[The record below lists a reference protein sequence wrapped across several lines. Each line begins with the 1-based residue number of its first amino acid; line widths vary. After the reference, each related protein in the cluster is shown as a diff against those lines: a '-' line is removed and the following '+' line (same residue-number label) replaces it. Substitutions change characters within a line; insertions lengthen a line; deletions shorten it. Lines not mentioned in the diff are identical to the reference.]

1 MRPEGNALFEDGLS
15 SILDVRP
22 SSSAFPHA
30 QLQLEEDG
38 MSTGPEFRRLN
49 IDTNLTEIMI
59 HESLLLFLRDACSTL
74 EPSLNASVQKTLDRY
89 TLSMASNNLVSAI
102 LASLE
107 FRKILLELSS
117 KLGLTNNPRLRA
129 AQRKDDQRIAAVLV
143 SIFNSKFEEAVVLG
157 LEGDSAQCFLD
168 VVQSALDK
176 GFLLRED
183 HSRMARRIIRKLSES
198 CDRLPSSLFISGVT
212 GREEYPTFGGG
223 YGDIY
228 RALHNSKP
236 VALKRMRYFLRGAD
250 LRRIN
255 LKFCREALVWKDLHH
270 PYILPFLGIDRDS
283 FPSALCMVSPWMEHG
298 TVMDYLKN
306 HGHENVDKLLYEVA
320 QGLQYL
326 HSRNIVHGDLRGG
339 NILVDEDWNACL
351 ADFGLSMFTDVT
363 STMTT
368 NRGGSPYW
376 MAPELIDPDRLYTGR
391 PPFANLNEAAAMMK
405 TLDGKRPERPVG
417 PPAVSDI
424 LWHHISTYWAENP
437 EARPATQL
445 VVQNMKSL
453 YPLVVPNFLSP
464 PASPSPPMSRS
475 STPSLLSPIDP
486 HLTSPTFADGVS
498 PGPVG
503 DQHIILYD
511 YTEPTDDP
519 NQTPISFNGGDTV
532 HVLDQQGMWCEV
544 VKVDG
549 SIGSK
554 SMVSNLFGLIRAV

>member
-1 MRPEGNALFEDGLS
+1 
-15 SILDVRP
+15 
-22 SSSAFPHA
+22 
-30 QLQLEEDG
+30 
-38 MSTGPEFRRLN
+38 
-49 IDTNLTEIMI
+49 
-59 HESLLLFLRDACSTL
+59 
-74 EPSLNASVQKTLDRY
+74 
-89 TLSMASNNLVSAI
+89 MASNNPVSAI
-102 LASLE
+102 LASLQ

-143 SIFNSKFEEAVVLG
+143 SIFNSKFEEAAVLG

-250 LRRIN
+250 LRRLN

-270 PYILPFLGIDRDS
+270 PHILPLLGIDRDS
-283 FPSALCMVSPWMEHG
+283 FPSALCMVSPWMGHG

-339 NILVDEDWNACL
+339 NILVDEGWNACL

-363 STMTT
+363 SAMTT

-376 MAPELIDPDRLYTGR
+376 MAPELIDPDRFGRAFARTPTTDVYAFGCVCLELYTGR
-391 PPFANLNEAAAMMK
+391 PPFATLTEPAALMKILNGE
-405 TLDGKRPERPVG
+405 RPERPVG
-417 PPAVSDI
+417 PPAVSGM
-424 LWHHISTYWAENP
+424 LWHHISAYWAENP

-453 YPLVVPNFLSP
+453 YLLVVPNSLSP
-464 PASPSPPMSRS
+464 LAPPSPPMSRS

-511 YTEPTDDP
+511 CTCML
-519 NQTPISFNGGDTV
+519 
-532 HVLDQQGMWCEV
+532 VL
-544 VKVDG
+544 
-549 SIGSK
+549 
-554 SMVSNLFGLIRAV
+554 